1 MANTVLIT
9 KLLDG
14 PKHAIVHVFL
24 QSDGASGELV
34 DEVLIDPTQLT
45 PTGAARP
52 SFTIE
57 EVWHSFSGFAGKV
70 EFDSVVDTSV
80 WVFTEN
86 ETVQTCFT
94 EFGGLKDR
102 SNPLDGSGKL
112 LLSTV
117 GFTAAGDMGSMVIK
131 VRKD

>member
-14 PKHAIVHVFL
+14 PKHAIIHVFL
-24 QSDGASGELV
+24 ESDGASGELV
-34 DEVLIDPTQLT
+34 DQVLIDPTQLV
-45 PTGAARP
+45 PTGSAVP
-52 SFTIE
+52 SFTLE
-57 EVWHSFSGFAGKV
+57 GVWHSFNGFAGKI

-86 ETVQTCFT
+86 ETVHTCFAD
-94 EFGGLKDR
+94 FGGLKDR